1 MGWCNYILA
10 FNDFEDDLHPFYP
23 PEIDVAGWIRK
34 IYDEAQRLLS
44 QQWYAAT
51 GFYRRALLS
60 LSRWVARAG
69 KKKLSGK

>member
-1 MGWCNYILA
+1 MWSNVIGSFGLPMFWYK
-10 FNDFEDDLHPFYP
+10 PYSP
-23 PEIDVAGWIRK
+23 PKIDVAGWIRK

-60 LSRWVARAG
+60 LSGWVARAG